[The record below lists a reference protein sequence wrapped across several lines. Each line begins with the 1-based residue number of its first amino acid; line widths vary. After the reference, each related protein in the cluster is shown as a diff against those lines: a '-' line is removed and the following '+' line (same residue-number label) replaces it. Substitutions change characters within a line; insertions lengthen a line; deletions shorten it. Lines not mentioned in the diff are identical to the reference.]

1 MQKPRPKKV
10 ASFLG
15 AGRWAAALAPA
26 RWVPY
31 HSRVREERGTG
42 HVRIGETH
50 ARQATATWRPW
61 HRWPCLSLS
70 DGQDAP
76 SRAPRQQPPATARC
90 IRVLLEGARGVRSHR
105 FTPYA
110 TATRVGSFTE
120 LPKQLNQGWQ
130 VSLSPPPENPRS
142 MCMTHRVSW
151 CARVDTY
158 NSVSPSRTICL
169 RSLGCSCDLD
179 STRLLESTRGPWLAD
194 VSFTVS
200 TLQKWLQI
208 RLVIPKHVLPGLTL
222 HVCTLQGSDEPTRLN
237 QRREQRAT
245 RQRDV
250 VTFDGTPS
258 AAVHAF
264 FFY

>member
-15 AGRWAAALAPA
+15 AGLPR
-26 RWVPY
+26 
-31 HSRVREERGTG
+31 
-42 HVRIGETH
+42 
-50 ARQATATWRPW
+50 W
-61 HRWPCLSLS
+61 HRHGEFRITPGSARNAARDTWELGRPTRDRRQPPGAHGIADPAC
-70 DGQDAP
+70 P
-76 SRAPRQQPPATARC
+76 SPTGRTRHRGRRASSPPATARC